1 MSLTQAQAEVDAQ
14 NQQLAQAYAGVNT
27 GLDIRVDPLN
37 EKVVGNVRPALLV
50 LSVTVGFVLLI
61 ACANVACLL
70 LARAAGRQ
78 KEAAVR
84 VALGASRWR
93 ILRQLL
99 TESLMLSLCGAAV
112 GIVLAVWGVDWLTTL
127 LAGNST
133 SFSVKLPRLSE
144 IKLDGVALLFTFS
157 VSLVTTVLF
166 GLAPA
171 LAASK
176 PI

>member
-1 MSLTQAQAEVDAQ
+1 
-14 NQQLAQAYAGVNT
+14 
-27 GLDIRVDPLN
+27 
-37 EKVVGNVRPALLV
+37 VVGNIRLALQV
-50 LSVTVGFVLLI
+50 LSAAVGIVLLI

-70 LARAAGRQ
+70 LTAATARQ

-99 TESLMLSLCGAAV
+99 TESLLLSVCGAAV
-112 GIVLAVWGVDWLTTL
+112 GVILAVWGVDWLTSL
-127 LAGNST
+127 LAGNSS
-133 SFSVKLPRLSE
+133 SFNVRLPRISE
-144 IKLDGVALLFTFS
+144 IKIDATALVFTFT
-157 VSLVTTVLF
+157 VSLVTGVLF

-176 PI
+176 PDLNQVLKESGRGQAGGRRRLRETLV